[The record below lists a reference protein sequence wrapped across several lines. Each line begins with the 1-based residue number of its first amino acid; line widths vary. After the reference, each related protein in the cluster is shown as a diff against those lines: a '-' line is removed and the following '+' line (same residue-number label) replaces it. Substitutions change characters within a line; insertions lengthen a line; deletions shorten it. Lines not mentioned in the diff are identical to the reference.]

1 MRPIPFL
8 AALLVLVAMGMPWF
22 TSQHTSEGVVAHA
35 VAVDNGSSPS
45 NRSLSFLDVVKGL
58 YLNEKEIRNYLH
70 LKAKEKSVSE
80 LLSIISVPLILLGA
94 VIGLFNGKLGHGVG
108 LAGMIL
114 LTVGLVPWGSR
125 GGTLS
130 VGVGYLL
137 AWVGFSVGFVSSALS
152 KK

>member
-22 TSQHTSEGVVAHA
+22 TPQYSPEIVAYSVEHNST
-35 VAVDNGSSPS
+35 VS
-45 NRSLSFLDVVKGL
+45 NSSLSFVDIVRGL
-58 YLNEKEIRNYLH
+58 YLHRDEVRDYFHTATKNVPINEI
-70 LKAKEKSVSE
+70 
-80 LLSIISVPLILLGA
+80 LSLIAIPLILLGA

-108 LAGMIL
+108 LIGMTL
-114 LTVGLVPWGSR
+114 LTIGLLPWGTENS
-125 GGTLS
+125 TLN

-137 AWVGFSVGFVSSALS
+137 AWVGFSVGFVSAVGP